1 MISLVGSAATAS
13 TQGQLTRPL
22 RQAKRPSMP
31 ARVSVPPGVLASPGH
46 RRYSAGNAFV
56 NEAMMTFLLLFV
68 VFEVAVNKKSEMFNV
83 APVAIGFAVFVAV
96 RHRRPPT
103 HRDPRINA
111 LASTCHLVAA
121 AQHLVC
127 LPVTGCSINPTRS
140 FGPAL
145 VATINGST
153 GLWNHMWIFWLGPIF
168 GAVLAAFIRGRPIVR
183 MNQKLFA
190 STAKMKYNQR
200 RAIPEE

>member
-1 MISLVGSAATAS
+1 
-13 TQGQLTRPL
+13 
-22 RQAKRPSMP
+22 
-31 ARVSVPPGVLASPGH
+31 
-46 RRYSAGNAFV
+46 
-56 NEAMMTFLLLFV
+56 MTFLLLFV

-83 APVAIGFAVFVAV
+83 APIAIGFAVFVAV
-96 RHRRPPT
+96 CHPKPPT

-145 VATINGST
+145 VATLNGSK
-153 GLWNHMWIFWLGPIF
+153 GLWDYMWIFWLGPIF
-168 GAVLAAFIRGRPIVR
+168 GAVLAAFIRGRPIVAANKR
-183 MNQKLFA
+183 LFA
-190 STAKMKYNQR
+190 SSAGKRYNQR
-200 RAIPEE
+200 R